1 VKKEDLDKYDR
12 QKQKVWTQEEYELKV
27 AIVKDN
33 LEKVLHLD
41 FPSEG
46 LS

>member
-1 VKKEDLDKYDR
+1 
-12 QKQKVWTQEEYELKV
+12 LKV

-46 LS
+46 LSWIKTLIN